1 MVQAFSVFLDT
12 FVICTCTALLIL
24 LSGFY
29 TPGFE
34 GDGIVLTQNS
44 LAAVVG
50 DWGRLFV
57 SVALSLFVF
66 TCILYNYYLGE
77 NSLQFLSRNRLVLLV
92 FRALVLALVVWGSMQ
107 DLSTVFAFADITM
120 TCLAFVN
127 LVALALLF
135 KVGLRV
141 MRDYDEQRKAG
152 IQQPVFD
159 SSKFADLTWT
169 VTPGLPIRRRKPPP
183 TRQLAKFRRSADIL
197 LPGRPVRGRLLHL
210 RSPLRMLSMRAV
222 KNLLV
227 LYTGGTIGMLETA
240 EGLAPAGGFDARM
253 REHLAQLTDAPQVQ
267 WTLQE
272 MNPLLDSANMQ
283 QHNWLAM
290 RDAIVAAVDAGHD
303 GVLLLHGT
311 DSLAYS
317 AAALSFLLLGLP
329 VPVLLTGSMLPAGAP
344 GSDAWGNLCGA
355 LRLLEQ
361 GLEAGV
367 QLYFH
372 GQLLH
377 GCRASKLRS
386 EAFDAFAALPRHREG
401 ERAAEL
407 PAALSYRQQR
417 QPVNLAVMPVFP
429 ACKPGT

>member
-1 MVQAFSVFLDT
+1 
-12 FVICTCTALLIL
+12 
-24 LSGFY
+24 
-29 TPGFE
+29 
-34 GDGIVLTQNS
+34 
-44 LAAVVG
+44 
-50 DWGRLFV
+50 
-57 SVALSLFVF
+57 
-66 TCILYNYYLGE
+66 
-77 NSLQFLSRNRLVLLV
+77 
-92 FRALVLALVVWGSMQ
+92 
-107 DLSTVFAFADITM
+107 
-120 TCLAFVN
+120 
-127 LVALALLF
+127 
-135 KVGLRV
+135 
-141 MRDYDEQRKAG
+141 
-152 IQQPVFD
+152 
-159 SSKFADLTWT
+159 
-169 VTPGLPIRRRKPPP
+169 
-183 TRQLAKFRRSADIL
+183 
-197 LPGRPVRGRLLHL
+197 
-210 RSPLRMLSMRAV
+210 MRAV

-240 EGLAPAGGFDARM
+240 EGLAPAGGFDTRM
-253 REHLAQLTDAPQVQ
+253 REHLAQLPDAPQVQ

-303 GVLLLHGT
+303 GVLVLHGT

-344 GSDAWGNLCGA
+344 GSDAWDNLCGA
-355 LRLLEQ
+355 LRQVGQ

-377 GCRASKLRS
+377 ACRTSKLRS

-401 ERAAEL
+401 ERATDL
-407 PAALSYRQQR
+407 PAALGYRQQR

-429 ACKPGT
+429 GLQAVHLKALLDSGVQGLLLECYGSGTGPSDDQALLEVLRAARQRGVLLAAISQCPEGSVVFDTYAAGNRLRGAGLVSGGGMTREAALGKMFALLGAGLDVDAAEHWFALDLCGERL

>member
-1 MVQAFSVFLDT
+1 
-12 FVICTCTALLIL
+12 
-24 LSGFY
+24 
-29 TPGFE
+29 
-34 GDGIVLTQNS
+34 
-44 LAAVVG
+44 
-50 DWGRLFV
+50 
-57 SVALSLFVF
+57 
-66 TCILYNYYLGE
+66 
-77 NSLQFLSRNRLVLLV
+77 
-92 FRALVLALVVWGSMQ
+92 
-107 DLSTVFAFADITM
+107 
-120 TCLAFVN
+120 
-127 LVALALLF
+127 
-135 KVGLRV
+135 
-141 MRDYDEQRKAG
+141 
-152 IQQPVFD
+152 
-159 SSKFADLTWT
+159 
-169 VTPGLPIRRRKPPP
+169 
-183 TRQLAKFRRSADIL
+183 
-197 LPGRPVRGRLLHL
+197 
-210 RSPLRMLSMRAV
+210 MRAV

-267 WTLQE
+267 WTLQD

-290 RDAIVAAVDAGHD
+290 RDAIVEAVDAGHD
-303 GVLLLHGT
+303 GVLVLHGT

-344 GSDAWGNLCGA
+344 GSDAWANLCGA
-355 LRLLEQ
+355 LRLVEQ

-386 EAFDAFAALPRHREG
+386 EAFDAFAALPRHRDG

-407 PAALSYRQQR
+407 PAALGYRQQR

-429 ACKPGT
+429 GLQAGHLKALLDSGVQGLLLECYGSGTGPSDDQALLDVLREARQRGVLLAAISQCPEGAVVFDTYAAGNRLRGAGLVSGGGMTREAALGKMFALLGAGLDVDAAERWFALDLCGERA

>member
-1 MVQAFSVFLDT
+1 
-12 FVICTCTALLIL
+12 
-24 LSGFY
+24 
-29 TPGFE
+29 
-34 GDGIVLTQNS
+34 
-44 LAAVVG
+44 
-50 DWGRLFV
+50 
-57 SVALSLFVF
+57 
-66 TCILYNYYLGE
+66 
-77 NSLQFLSRNRLVLLV
+77 
-92 FRALVLALVVWGSMQ
+92 
-107 DLSTVFAFADITM
+107 
-120 TCLAFVN
+120 
-127 LVALALLF
+127 
-135 KVGLRV
+135 
-141 MRDYDEQRKAG
+141 
-152 IQQPVFD
+152 
-159 SSKFADLTWT
+159 
-169 VTPGLPIRRRKPPP
+169 
-183 TRQLAKFRRSADIL
+183 
-197 LPGRPVRGRLLHL
+197 
-210 RSPLRMLSMRAV
+210 MRAV

-253 REHLAQLTDAPQVQ
+253 RAHLAQLTDAPQVQ

-303 GVLLLHGT
+303 GVLVLHGT

-317 AAALSFLLLGLP
+317 AAALSFLLLGLA

-344 GSDAWGNLCGA
+344 GSDAWDNLCGA
-355 LRLLEQ
+355 LRQVEQ
-361 GLEAGV
+361 GLEHGV

-377 GCRASKLRS
+377 GCRTSKLRS

-407 PAALSYRQQR
+407 PAALGYRQQR

-429 ACKPGT
+429 GLQASHLKALLDSGVQGLLLECYGSGTGPSDDQALLEVLRTARQRGVLLAAISQCPEGSVVFDTYAAGNRLRGAGLVSGGGMTREAALGKMFALLGAGLDVNEAEHWFALDLCGERA

>member
-1 MVQAFSVFLDT
+1 
-12 FVICTCTALLIL
+12 
-24 LSGFY
+24 
-29 TPGFE
+29 
-34 GDGIVLTQNS
+34 
-44 LAAVVG
+44 
-50 DWGRLFV
+50 
-57 SVALSLFVF
+57 
-66 TCILYNYYLGE
+66 
-77 NSLQFLSRNRLVLLV
+77 
-92 FRALVLALVVWGSMQ
+92 
-107 DLSTVFAFADITM
+107 
-120 TCLAFVN
+120 
-127 LVALALLF
+127 
-135 KVGLRV
+135 
-141 MRDYDEQRKAG
+141 
-152 IQQPVFD
+152 
-159 SSKFADLTWT
+159 
-169 VTPGLPIRRRKPPP
+169 
-183 TRQLAKFRRSADIL
+183 
-197 LPGRPVRGRLLHL
+197 
-210 RSPLRMLSMRAV
+210 MRAV

-240 EGLAPAGGFDARM
+240 EGLAPAGGFDTRM

-303 GVLLLHGT
+303 GVLVLHGT

-344 GSDAWGNLCGA
+344 GSDAWDNLCGA
-355 LRLLEQ
+355 LRQVEQ

-367 QLYFH
+367 HLYFH

-377 GCRASKLRS
+377 GCRTSKLRS

-401 ERAAEL
+401 ERATEL
-407 PAALSYRQQR
+407 PAALGYRQRR

-429 ACKPGT
+429 GLQAAHLKALLDSGVQGLLLECYGSGTGPSDDQALLEVLRAARQRGVLLAAISQCPEGSVVFDTYAAGNRLRGAGLVSGGGMTREAALGKMFALLGAGLDVDAAEHWFTLDLCGERL